1 MNRIDEIL
9 QEGINY
15 KASDV
20 HLKVGDPPIV
30 RVDGRLYPLKNFPRL
45 EAAELQSM
53 AEEIMGPLEKER
65 YADFHEVDFAY
76 GVSGLG
82 RFRVN
87 AYQQR
92 GTMVM
97 VLRSIPYDIM
107 TFGELNLPPVIEKL
121 AKETNRGL
129 ILVTGTTGCGK
140 STTLASII
148 DYINRS
154 RSVNIITIEDPI
166 EYLHQD
172 RLSIVSQREVGFD
185 TNSFSLALRSAL
197 RQDPDVILVGE
208 MRDLETIEI
217 ALTAA
222 ETGHLVL
229 STLHTVDALETI
241 NRIVSAF
248 PPFQQTQIRLQLA
261 GIIKGVISQRLI
273 PRKDGK
279 GRVPAA
285 EVLVSTSRIRE
296 CIAEKSKTVG
306 IRDAIVSGYTI
317 YGMQSFDQSVY
328 QLLAQGLIT
337 YEEALKQSSNPDD
350 FELKVKGVST
360 GSDSSWDDF
369 GRGGSPDSSAQVE
382 DDDPPQVERFGK

>member
-1 MNRIDEIL
+1 MNGIDEIL
-9 QEGINY
+9 KTAMGY
-15 KASDV
+15 KASDI

-30 RVDGRLYPLKNFPRL
+30 RVDGQLYPLKNFPRL
-45 EAAELQSM
+45 DGPALKEM
-53 AEEIMGPLEKER
+53 AQGIMGPLEKER
-65 YADFHEVDFAY
+65 FADFHEVDFAY

-87 AYQQR
+87 VYQQR
-92 GTMVM
+92 GTPVM
-97 VLRSIPYDIM
+97 VLRSIAFDIP
-107 TFGELNLPPVIEKL
+107 TFEDLNLPPVIARL
-121 AKETNRGL
+121 AGETNRGM

-140 STTLASII
+140 STTLASMI
-148 DYINRS
+148 DSINRT

-166 EYLHQD
+166 EYLHHD

-241 NRIVSAF
+241 NRIVSVF
-248 PPFQQTQIRLQLA
+248 PPYQQTQIRLQLA
-261 GIIKGVISQRLI
+261 GILKGVVSQRLI

-285 EVLVSTSRIRE
+285 EVLVSTARIRE
-296 CIAEKSKTVG
+296 CIAEKGKTLE
-306 IRDAIVSGYTI
+306 IRDAISTGHTI
-317 YGMQSFDQSVY
+317 YGMQSFDQS
-328 QLLAQGLIT
+328 LFNLFKRGMIT
-337 YEEALKQSSNPDD
+337 YDEALRQTSNPDD
-350 FELKVKGVST
+350 FELKVKGIS
-360 GSDSSWDDF
+360 GSDSSWDEF
-369 GRGGSPDSSAQVE
+369 GEETPAAEGDGGLKE
-382 DDDPPQVERFGK
+382 DVERFGS